1 MSDYITREASFT
13 VIAYNC
19 GEKYKDV
26 LCDIENIPSEDV
38 APVVHGKW
46 NEIVPNIELNGS
58 VSYYACSVC
67 GHPSSFFF
75 WKDKYCP
82 NCGAKMDL
90 DGGQE

>member
-1 MSDYITREASFT
+1 MNEYITRAAA
-13 VIAYNC
+13 VAVLYYNC
-19 GEKYKDV
+19 DEKCSAVVPDM
-26 LCDIENIPSEDV
+26 ETIPLEDV